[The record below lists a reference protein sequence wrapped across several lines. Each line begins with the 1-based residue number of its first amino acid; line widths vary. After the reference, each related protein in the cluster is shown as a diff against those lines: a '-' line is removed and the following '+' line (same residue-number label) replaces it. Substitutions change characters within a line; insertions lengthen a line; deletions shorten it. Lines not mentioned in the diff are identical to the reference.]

1 MATQPNPKN
10 NPARPASFSHSR
22 PILSFPG
29 SAQNAAVAQRDAAS
43 SPAHH
48 SPLPTSA
55 QQLARSGAAAQLA
68 SPLAPVRSRPLPPT
82 APGPPASAPVR
93 SLTRRPRASALFSP
107 LPSRLR
113 ATAARD
119 HRRGRR
125 DPYPAAIPGPALLNP
140 SRAPAPPSHPAGAA
154 QTLAA
159 AAALPNRRRSSA
171 PPRTRPSAAS
181 RAARTLAPAPP
192 RRLESSPVHHH
203 RLRHRKRPNL
213 SRTPSRVRS
222 PPSQFHAVGAVQ
234 TIMTPWF
241 APQTR
246 RG

>member
-43 SPAHH
+43 SPAHR

-68 SPLAPVRSRPLPPT
+68 SPLTPARLAHTVRSRPLPPS
-82 APGPPASAPVR
+82 APGPPASAPAR

-113 ATAARD
+113 AMAARD
-119 HRRGRR
+119 HWRGRR

-159 AAALPNRRRSSA
+159 AAALPHRRRSSA
-171 PPRTRPSAAS
+171 PPRTRPSAVS
-181 RAARTLAPAPP
+181 RAARTPAPAAP
-192 RRLESSPVHHH
+192 RRPVP
-203 RLRHRKRPNL
+203 LRA
-213 SRTPSRVRS
+213 T
-222 PPSQFHAVGAVQ
+222 
-234 TIMTPWF
+234 
-241 APQTR
+241 
-246 RG
+246 

>member
-10 NPARPASFSHSR
+10 NPARPASFSHSQ

-29 SAQNAAVAQRDAAS
+29 SAHNAAVAQRDAAS
-43 SPAHH
+43 SPAHR

-55 QQLARSGAAAQLA
+55 QQLTRSGAAAQLA

-82 APGPPASAPVR
+82 APGPPASAPAR

-154 QTLAA
+154 H
-159 AAALPNRRRSSA
+159 PSRGHRSASPA
-171 PPRTRPSAAS
+171 QELCATTNPPFRCVPSRQDTRTRCAS
-181 RAARTLAPAPP
+181 T
-192 RRLESSPVHHH
+192 
-203 RLRHRKRPNL
+203 
-213 SRTPSRVRS
+213 SRTS
-222 PPSQFHAVGAVQ
+222 PCHLIGN
-234 TIMTPWF
+234 
-241 APQTR
+241 
-246 RG
+246 